1 MPPATLRNA
10 RRQVRALGTRVYS
23 PLLYSPL
30 RQFVLSRRIDACCCG
45 VSKTGTHSIA
55 GLFDAFRSRHHADA
69 ELRLRLSFE
78 ALEGTL
84 SLERATDVLETRDRR
99 LWLEMDSSALLGIL
113 IEPYVAACPGKR
125 VILTIRDVYS
135 WCDSWFDHNINIP
148 PDPSSPW
155 TRLDR
160 LRLRVDDFE
169 PTKYD
174 EPLLELGFPP
184 LPCFFQL
191 WARHNETVLAAVPSE
206 RLLVVRTSEI
216 LDRLGDIAAF
226 TGVPTEALRRER
238 GWLFASST
246 KHRVLARLDR
256 QYVAETAARMCG
268 PLMEQFFPGVTP

>member
-1 MPPATLRNA
+1 MTKQTRA
-10 RRQVRALGTRVYS
+10 RSAWPLVGLAALVLFAVA
-23 PLLYSPL
+23 PLAWAVVASLTPGDL
-30 RQFVLSRRIDACCCG
+30 
-45 VSKTGTHSIA
+45 
-55 GLFDAFRSRHHADA
+55 
-69 ELRLRLSFE
+69 
-78 ALEGTL
+78 LEGSA
-84 SLERATDVLETRDRR
+84 SLWPERATLANYRALFTERAFWLPIRNSLVVAGATTVLCVSIGAFAAYALAR
-99 LWLEMDSSALLGIL
+99 LDM
-113 IEPYVAACPGKR
+113 PGKR

-256 QYVAETAARMCG
+256 QYVAETAALMCG